1 MRARVRR
8 RTGPLAEL
16 DAHLPGEQS
25 ALAPLAGVPSGCAG
39 FTPRV
44 AAYPPRPR
52 RYEEKDLRNL
62 SAFSYS
68 PHSSSLRIRAA
79 VPESMPAGGARGGLI
94 GREPACGGAAIAV
107 YADGPGTR
115 SGYAGAAP
123 ERAPGATIGGA
134 AGCIAGCRPREP
146 VVAGPGSSPNRR
158 RSSSDK

>member
-68 PHSSSLRIRAA
+68 PHSSSLQIRMA
-79 VPESMPAGGARGGLI
+79 VPESMPASGARGGLI

-115 SGYAGAAP
+115 SGYLGELRHP
-123 ERAPGATIGGA
+123 EP
-134 AGCIAGCRPREP
+134 RPKSVLWFSRFP
-146 VVAGPGSSPNRR
+146 CLIMFVLGWTD
-158 RSSSDK
+158 RSDHGRKFAF

>member
-1 MRARVRR
+1 MVAQRLTESDSETGEKVRVEEAGCIRNTGHRAPKPAPEAAAVRARVRR

-62 SAFSYS
+62 SAFSYLLVHCFQS
-68 PHSSSLRIRAA
+68 
-79 VPESMPAGGARGGLI
+79 
-94 GREPACGGAAIAV
+94 
-107 YADGPGTR
+107 
-115 SGYAGAAP
+115 
-123 ERAPGATIGGA
+123 
-134 AGCIAGCRPREP
+134 
-146 VVAGPGSSPNRR
+146 
-158 RSSSDK
+158 